1 MISDYQRFIHTSRYA
16 RWNDEL
22 QRRETWEET
31 VTRLV
36 DYYEYHLKEYVG
48 YTLKQ
53 EDKNLLYKSIV
64 SMSVMP
70 SMRAMMTAGAALE
83 RNNIAGYN
91 CSYVAV
97 DSPRAFDDILYILMH
112 GTGVGFSVERNS
124 IGQLPKVAEE
134 FQNTDTTVIVR
145 DSKEGWHS
153 AYKELINLLYAGQIP
168 KWDMSNIR
176 PAGAKLKTF

>member
-64 SMSVMP
+64 SMSV
-70 SMRAMMTAGAALE
+70 
-83 RNNIAGYN
+83 
-91 CSYVAV
+91 
-97 DSPRAFDDILYILMH
+97 
-112 GTGVGFSVERNS
+112 
-124 IGQLPKVAEE
+124 
-134 FQNTDTTVIVR
+134 
-145 DSKEGWHS
+145 S
-153 AYKELINLLYAGQIP
+153 A
-168 KWDMSNIR
+168 D
-176 PAGAKLKTF
+176 